1 MAFTILR
8 PEWAKTVSGSQKP
21 MRAIA
26 LGGDILAVILT
37 LAVASK
43 VDVLTAVPAPVTRVQ
58 RQHWLGV
65 VSDVNLPLISA
76 NFQGFLSVS
85 C

>member
-1 MAFTILR
+1 M
-8 PEWAKTVSGSQKP
+8 SGSQKP

-26 LGGDILAVILT
+26 LGGDILVLILA

-58 RQHWLGV
+58 RQDWLGV